1 MISSQTDQ
9 GQIPPPPCS
18 SCGVFSKSF
27 RLSDLLFANHKLD
40 LVVGK
45 GPAQKLVIPPG
56 NACTVPRAVWGEF
69 AVGRFPVLSVCG
81 LMEPFS
87 YLHVKEGLNF
97 TKHSL
102 SLFLRRKCEP
112 RSGPEE
118 Y

>member
-1 MISSQTDQ
+1 M
-9 GQIPPPPCS
+9 
-18 SCGVFSKSF
+18 
-27 RLSDLLFANHKLD
+27 
-40 LVVGK
+40 GK

-102 SLFLRRKCEP
+102 SLSF
-112 RSGPEE
+112 SGENVSPGVALKNIK
-118 Y
+118 